1 MINGK
6 KKQNLLFL
14 EVPRNQSKTLDHQKI
29 METYSAM
36 REDRQMLMIMH
47 LSQLLDFVT
56 GIGGFIVPLILWAT
70 QKDKIQDMD
79 EQGKEIIN
87 FQISLFIYSIVCIP
101 LIFLFGLG
109 FLFLILVGI
118 LGLIF
123 PIINA
128 IKASNGEPTNYPMT
142 IRIIQ

>member
-1 MINGK
+1 
-6 KKQNLLFL
+6 
-14 EVPRNQSKTLDHQKI
+14 
-29 METYSAM
+29 METYTAM

-47 LSQLLDFVT
+47 LSQLLDFIT

-79 EQGKEIIN
+79 EQGKEIMN